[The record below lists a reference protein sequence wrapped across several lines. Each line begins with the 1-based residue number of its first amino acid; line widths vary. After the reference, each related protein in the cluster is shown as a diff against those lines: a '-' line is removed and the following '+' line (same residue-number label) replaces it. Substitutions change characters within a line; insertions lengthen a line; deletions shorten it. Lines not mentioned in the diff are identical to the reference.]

1 MKLPL
6 LFDRP
11 PESIFA
17 FGRRGPITVA
27 QYLTD
32 VECLAAQLPART
44 YVLNDCNDRYHF
56 LVGFA
61 AALVRGQV
69 SLFPGNRV
77 SHVWQQLKG
86 DYPDVYCLTDQAN
99 TPAVMDILRY
109 RAPEPDP
116 KSAAGA
122 VPAFPVEQLAAIAFT
137 SGSTGRPRPFPK
149 YWGAIVQE
157 ARAGARALG
166 ISAGDPLA
174 IVATV
179 PPQHMYGFVASAML
193 PLQLG
198 LAVSSERPFY
208 PEDVRLALGAS
219 PTSEPVLVI
228 TPVQLRACVLERAAF
243 PRLAFILS
251 SAAPLPRAV
260 ADDAEALFGA
270 RVLEY
275 YGSSE
280 TGAIASR
287 RQQESDVWRA
297 FDGVQVSPHAEG
309 YLVSAEYFREPV
321 VLNDAVEILSP
332 REFRLVG
339 RNTDLIKIGGKRT
352 SLLYLNQQLA
362 EIAGVADGAFVL
374 EEGANG
380 REPRLAALVVAPGRT
395 REDLLGELRARL
407 DEVFVPRKLWLVPA
421 LPRNAAG
428 KLPREQLLG
437 LLREQLEAETR
448 PARSD

>member
-1 MKLPL
+1 MRLPL
-6 LFDRP
+6 LFERP
-11 PESIFA
+11 AESIFA
-17 FGRRGPITVA
+17 FGRSGVVTLGQFLA
-27 QYLTD
+27 D
-32 VECLAAQLPART
+32 VERLASRLPARAH
-44 YVLNDCNDRYHF
+44 VLNDCNDRYHF

-77 SHVWQQLKG
+77 THVWQQLG
-86 DYPDVYCLTDQAN
+86 EDYPDVYCLTDQDAV
-99 TPAVMDILRY
+99 PAVMDVMRFTPSG
-109 RAPEPDP
+109 AP
-116 KSAAGA
+116 SVAVRA
-122 VPAFPVEQLAAIAFT
+122 VPAFPVEQPAAIAFT

-166 ISAGDPLA
+166 IAPGDTRA

-198 LAVSSERPFY
+198 LPVSRERPFY
-208 PEDVRLALGAS
+208 PEDVRLALESS
-219 PTSEPVLVI
+219 PTPGPILVI
-228 TPVQLRACVLERAAF
+228 TPVQLRACVLERAAL

-251 SAAPLPRAV
+251 SAAPLPRAL
-260 ADDAEALFGA
+260 ADEAEALFGT

-287 RQQESDVWRA
+287 RQQESEVWRA
-297 FDGVQVSPHAEG
+297 FDGVRVSPHAEG
-309 YLVSAEYFREPV
+309 CLVAAEYFREPV
-321 VLNDAVEILSP
+321 VLNDAVEILSA

-339 RNTDLIKIGGKRT
+339 RSTDLIKIGGKRT
-352 SLLYLNQQLA
+352 SLLYLNQQLG
-362 EIAGVADGAFVL
+362 EIPGVADGAFVL
-374 EEGANG
+374 EEGAG
-380 REPRLAALVVAPGRT
+380 GKEPRLAALVVAPGRS
-395 REDLLGELRARL
+395 REDILGELRTRL

-428 KLPREQLLG
+428 KLPREQLLD
-437 LLREQLEAETR
+437 LLREQLETETR
-448 PARSD
+448 PARRD